1 MHTSFLLALAHAALF
16 ATSVTSETEDLELR
30 DLDVTGWD
38 CLDRVGGAA
47 TTVGDLERNR
57 MKNRPHDHLSG
68 LTVVESLET
77 AAFLRKVSEYD
88 SCIQGKR
95 RDELTT
101 AQKKQLDSYEK
112 QIVSLT
118 GWLVL
123 AYAGPPES
131 TNCRSTTFHDWH
143 LEIFENPS
151 DHPPRIGDPTPIICE
166 ITPRTERA
174 IYRDN
179 IRIHSLAGFFQLQDR
194 SIQPREHNAHKIRI
208 TGYLLWDDEHNGS
221 ADVGPIIQNVDS
233 DKFHHPWRSTAWEIH
248 PVLKIEVID

>member
-1 MHTSFLLALAHAALF
+1 MRAFFCLTLAVVATF
-16 ATSVTSETEDLELR
+16 ARCVTEENEDLELR

-38 CLDRVGGAA
+38 CLDRVGGTA
-47 TTVGDLERNR
+47 TTVGDIERNR
-57 MKNRPHDHLSG
+57 MKNRSHTDTGS
-68 LTVVESLET
+68 TVVESLET
-77 AAFLRKVSEYD
+77 AAFLNNVSEYD

-95 RDELTT
+95 RDELTA
-101 AQKKQLDSYEK
+101 AQKEQLASYEK

-123 AYAGPPES
+123 AYAGPRES

-143 LEIFENPS
+143 LEIFEDPS
-151 DHPPRIGDPTPIICE
+151 DHPPRIGDATPIICE

-179 IRIHSLAGFFQLQDR
+179 IRIQPLAGFFQLQDR
-194 SIQPREHNAHKIRI
+194 SLQPREHGAHKIRI

-221 ADVGPIIQNVDS
+221 ADVGAIIQNIDS
-233 DKFHHPWRSTAWEIH
+233 DNFHHPWRSTAWEIH

>member
-1 MHTSFLLALAHAALF
+1 MRASFYLALALF
-16 ATSVTSETEDLELR
+16 ATFARCVTSEIEDLELR

-38 CLDRVGGAA
+38 CLARVEGAA
-47 TTVGDLERNR
+47 TTVGDIERNR

-77 AAFLRKVSEYD
+77 AAFLKKVGEYD
-88 SCIQGKR
+88 SYIQGKR
-95 RDELTT
+95 RDELTA
-101 AQKKQLDSYEK
+101 AQKEHLASYEK

-118 GWLVL
+118 GWLVI

-143 LEIFENPS
+143 LEIYEDPS

-194 SIQPREHNAHKIRI
+194 SVQPREHNAHKIRI

-221 ADVGPIIQNVDS
+221 AESVPSSRMSIAINSIIPGGRRLG
-233 DKFHHPWRSTAWEIH
+233 KFIPC
-248 PVLKIEVID
+248 

>member
-1 MHTSFLLALAHAALF
+1 MRASFCLALVVTF
-16 ATSVTSETEDLELR
+16 ASLVTSETEDLELR
-30 DLDVTGWD
+30 DLDVAGWD
-38 CLDRVGGAA
+38 CLDRAEGTANTA
-47 TTVGDLERNR
+47 GDIERNR
-57 MKNRPHDHLSG
+57 MKNRSHDDLSG
-68 LTVVESLET
+68 LTSVES
-77 AAFLRKVSEYD
+77 AAFLKKVGEYD
-88 SCIQGKR
+88 SRIQGKR
-95 RDELTT
+95 RDELTV
-101 AQKKQLDSYEK
+101 AQKEQLDSYEK

-131 TNCRSTTFHDWH
+131 TNCGSPTFHDWH
-143 LEIFENPS
+143 LEIVEDPS

-179 IRIHSLAGFFQLQDR
+179 IRIQSLTEFLQLQDKTF
-194 SIQPREHNAHKIRI
+194 QPTGHNAHKIRV

-221 ADVGPIIQNVDS
+221 ADVGTIIQSIGS
-233 DKFHHPWRSTAWEIH
+233 DKFHHPWRATAWEIH